1 MLCHSTRSQYF
12 VIVVVLAAAA
22 AVVVINVVVV
32 VVVVVVHVVFV
43 YSFTTYDKVLDYKT
57 VLLVLCTL

>member
-12 VIVVVLAAAA
+12 VMVVVLAAAAA

-43 YSFTTYDKVLDYKT
+43 YPFTTYDKVLDYKT
-57 VLLVLCTL
+57 VL